1 MMMNANGK
9 IFYYSSPR
17 DHRGHIEIFGSMIY
31 LMWINPRLHEN
42 YRSLKKNRLIL
53 THYMEISNIKML
65 TKCCLIFNSKVKH

>member
-17 DHRGHIEIFGSMIY
+17 DHRGHTDIFGSMIY
-31 LMWINPRLHEN
+31 LMCINPRLHEN

-65 TKCCLIFNSKVKH
+65 TKCCLIFNSKVGH